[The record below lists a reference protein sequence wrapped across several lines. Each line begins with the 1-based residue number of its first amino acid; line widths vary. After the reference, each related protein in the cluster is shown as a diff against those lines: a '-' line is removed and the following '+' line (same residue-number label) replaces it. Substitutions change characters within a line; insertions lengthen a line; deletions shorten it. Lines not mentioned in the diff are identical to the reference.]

1 MNSIDN
7 LVISEQLQTE
17 TVVYIA
23 PSFYLQFGY
32 YILSLFKLNII
43 FKLIIRLDT
52 HDPCPLDYLLAE
64 SGYIFGVVVGRS
76 IIIVFRRQRATHRS
90 DLAFQLAIL

>member
-23 PSFYLQFGY
+23 PWFYLQFGY
-32 YILSLFKLNII
+32 YTISISQLNII

-52 HDPCPLDYLLAE
+52 HDPCPLYYLLAE
-64 SGYIFGVVVGRS
+64 SGYMLHLSRCRS
-76 IIIVFRRQRATHRS
+76 
-90 DLAFQLAIL
+90 